1 MSDRAVVTLR
11 TQADRDKASR
21 WCQGVATGSKVVFHG
36 PTRSIDQNS
45 ALWAAL
51 GDIARQRDYHG
62 LKLTADDY
70 KILFLDALDRETRMV
85 PNLDGTGMVGIGRSS
100 SSLSKDEFS
109 GLLSIVYEWGNR
121 NGIIWTDKPDE

>member
-36 PTRSIDQNS
+36 PGRSIPQND
-45 ALWAAL
+45 ALHAAI
-51 GDIARQRDYHG
+51 GDIARQRTHHG
-62 LKLTADDY
+62 VKLPVRDW
-70 KILFLDALDRETRMV
+70 KLLFLDALDSEIRML
-85 PNLDGTGMVGIGRSS
+85 PNLEGTGFVSVGKSTAA
-100 SSLSKDEFS
+100 LSKEEFT

-121 NGIIWTDKPDE
+121 NGIEWSDKP

>member
-11 TQADRDKASR
+11 TQIDRDKASR

-36 PTRSIDQNS
+36 PQRSIDQNS

-62 LKLTADDY
+62 LKLSPDDWRL
-70 KILFLDALDRETRMV
+70 LFLDAVDRETRMV
-85 PNLDGTGMVGIGRSS
+85 PNLDGTGFVGLGRSTS
-100 SSLSKDEFS
+100 ALSKEEFS

-121 NGIIWTDKPDE
+121 NGIEWSDKP

>member
-1 MSDRAVVTLR
+1 MTDRAVVTLR
-11 TQADRDKASR
+11 TQIDRDKASR

-62 LKLTADDY
+62 LKLTADDW

-100 SSLSKDEFS
+100 SSLSKEEFS
-109 GLLSIVYEWGNR
+109 GLLSIIYAWGSA
-121 NGIIWTDKPDE
+121 NGIEWSDKP

>member
-11 TQADRDKASR
+11 TQTDRDKASR

-62 LKLTADDY
+62 LKLSPDDWRL
-70 KILFLDALDRETRMV
+70 LFLDAVDRETRMV
-85 PNLDGTGMVGIGRSS
+85 PNLDGTGFVGLGRSTS
-100 SSLSKDEFS
+100 ALSKEEFS

-121 NGIIWTDKPDE
+121 NGIEWSDKPDE

>member
-11 TQADRDKASR
+11 SQVDRDKASK
-21 WCQGVATGSKVVFHG
+21 WAQGVTVGSKIVFHG

-51 GDIARQRDYHG
+51 GDIAKQRPYHG
-62 LKLTADDY
+62 LKLSPDDY
-70 KILFLDALDRETRMV
+70 KILFMDALDREIRML
-85 PNLDGTGMVGIGRSS
+85 PNLDGTGFINVGKSTA
-100 SSLSKDEFS
+100 SLSKEEFS

-121 NGIIWTDKPDE
+121 NGIKWSDQPE

>member
-11 TQADRDKASR
+11 TQSDRDKAAR

-36 PTRSIDQNS
+36 PQRSIDQNS

-51 GDIARQRDYHG
+51 GDVARQRDYHG
-62 LKLTADDY
+62 LKLSPDDW

-85 PNLDGTGMVGIGRSS
+85 PNLDGTGMVAIGRSS
-100 SSLSKDEFS
+100 SSLSVEEFT
-109 GLLSIVYEWGNR
+109 GLLSLIYEWGNR
-121 NGIIWTDKPDE
+121 NGIVWSDKPDE

>member
-1 MSDRAVVTLR
+1 VSDRAIITLR
-11 TQADRDKASR
+11 SQVDRDRASK
-21 WCQGVATGSKVVFHG
+21 WAQGVPLGSKIVFHG
-36 PTRSIDQNS
+36 PQRSIDQNS

-62 LKLTADDY
+62 LKLTPDDW

-100 SSLSKDEFS
+100 SSLSVEEFS
-109 GLLSIVYEWGNR
+109 GLLSIVFEWGNR
-121 NGIIWTDKPDE
+121 NGIVWSDKPDE

>member
-11 TQADRDKASR
+11 TQIDRDKASR
-21 WCQGVATGSKVVFHG
+21 WCQGVATGSKVVFYG
-36 PTRSIDQNS
+36 PQRSIDQNS

-62 LKLTADDY
+62 LKLTADDW

-100 SSLSKDEFS
+100 SSLSKEEFS
-109 GLLSIVYEWGNR
+109 GLLSIVYEWGSR
-121 NGIIWTDKPDE
+121 NGVEWSDNHDL

>member
-1 MSDRAVVTLR
+1 MSDRAVITLR
-11 TQADRDKASR
+11 SPADRDKASK
-21 WCQGVATGSKVVFHG
+21 WAYGVPTGSKIVFHG

-62 LKLTADDY
+62 LKLSPDDW
-70 KILFLDALDRETRMV
+70 KVLFLDALDRETRMV

-100 SSLSKDEFS
+100 SSLSVEEFS

-121 NGIIWTDKPDE
+121 NGIEWSDKPDE

>member
-62 LKLTADDY
+62 LKLTADDW

-100 SSLSKDEFS
+100 SSLSKEEFS
-109 GLLSIVYEWGNR
+109 GLLSIIYAWGSA
-121 NGIIWTDKPDE
+121 NGIEWSDKP

>member
-1 MSDRAVVTLR
+1 MTDRAVVTLR
-11 TQADRDKASR
+11 TQTDRDKASR

-36 PTRSIDQNS
+36 PQRSIDQNS

-62 LKLTADDY
+62 LKLSPDDWRL
-70 KILFLDALDRETRMV
+70 LFLDAVDRETRMV
-85 PNLDGTGMVGIGRSS
+85 PNLDGTGFVGLGRSTS
-100 SSLSKDEFS
+100 ALSKEEFS

-121 NGIIWTDKPDE
+121 NGIEWSDKPDE

>member
-1 MSDRAVVTLR
+1 MTDRAVVTLR

-21 WCQGVATGSKVVFHG
+21 WCQGVGMGSKVVFHG

-62 LKLTADDY
+62 VKLPVSSW
-70 KILFLDALDRETRMV
+70 KLLFLDALDADVRML
-85 PNLDGTGMVGIGRSS
+85 PNLDGTGFVSVGKSTS
-100 SSLSKDEFS
+100 ALSVEEFS

-121 NGIIWTDKPDE
+121 NGIEWSDKPDE